1 MSNETTANSN
11 FITRFIA
18 RMDQKVEGRPGL
30 LTVWQ
35 VVKFSLISIVV
46 ALIQTVLQYL
56 LPLIFDNV
64 TAVLP
69 SWLAWIFNTESLFD
83 VTTAA
88 GAKDFAKYVVNGVVT
103 WGYVLPFFLSN
114 YIANI
119 YSYIQNK
126 KTTFKSDAPRWH
138 FVLYFII
145 LTLLIVFATWLQGF
159 MYGWVNHID
168 SSFVHAISRL
178 LVMAPAGML
187 QFIVLFIAQKILLP
201 MREEDKHPSATA
213 AAADEL
219 AADIGPAVKAVRSR
233 VPAEQVFSAPKGR
246 IPVNG
251 NDLHK
256 TLEDRIREKL
266 GGAESD

>member
-1 MSNETTANSN
+1 MSSETAAKSN

-18 RMDQKVEGRPGL
+18 RMDEKVEGRPGL

-46 ALIQTVLQYL
+46 ALIQTVLQYV

-69 SWLAWIFNTESLFD
+69 SWLAWIFNTDSLFD

-88 GAKDFAKYVVNGVVT
+88 GAKDFAKYVVNGVIT

-145 LTLLIVFATWLQGF
+145 LTLLIVFSTWLQGF
-159 MYGWVNHID
+159 TYGWVNHID
-168 SSFVHAISRL
+168 SSFIHAISRL
-178 LVMAPAGML
+178 IVMAPAGML

-201 MREEDKHPSATA
+201 MREEDKHPSAA
-213 AAADEL
+213 AAADGSE
-219 AADIGPAVKAVRSR
+219 AVIADIGEAVKTVRTK
-233 VPAEQVFSAPKGR
+233 VPAEQILSAPKGR
-246 IPVNG
+246 KPIDG
-251 NDLHK
+251 NALHT

-266 GGAESD
+266 GGQ